1 MGKNRRRSRT
11 MSLREAASVV
21 FALVALLPILLFV
34 YLLSR
39 HELLHNTEAQVGLLA
54 AVVVSILGFMVFR
67 KMVDQISQLAQGFLS
82 PSEVKPDTLRR
93 RDRGAAGAVPG
104 LGEVTEIGQVRDA
117 FYHMLDDLRGSTQR
131 LEDLVFKLG
140 TLNEMVELA
149 ARIPKIQDLLG
160 LVLQS
165 TMRAVRATVG
175 SIMILD
181 RDRTVLKLAASRG
194 IPDEVVPAV
203 EVKVGEGVAGKVVEM
218 GEPVLVDDIASDP
231 RFNKANDPQYVNGS
245 FICMPIRVGD
255 RVIGVINMAKR
266 RDGVVSDALRPPPF
280 SSTDLQFLNALMT
293 YIGYAVD
300 NSRLLEEAQSSASQL
315 QNVVDDLKS
324 TQGQLVRGETLRAMG
339 QLSSG
344 MAHHLNN
351 LFAVILGPGR
361 AHDGQGP
368 GGGRAALPRDHPAH
382 RPGRRG
388 GGAARAAVQ
397 PRAAGLRRGGGSQ
410 PARAGGGRAHAA
422 ALARRGAAARQP
434 HRGGGGGGRHRGGLA
449 GEPAPLR
456 EVLMNLLLNAAD
468 AITQGG
474 GRITL
479 KTWAKDDRVYCSVTD
494 TGAGMPEEVRR
505 RALEPFFT
513 TKGPKA
519 TGLGLSV
526 AYGTVQRYGGT
537 LTLESTEGQGT
548 TVEVSLPTASKATAV
563 AKTSSALEQKA
574 PALPLRIL
582 VIDDELQVR
591 STLAEMLEEQGHSVT
606 QAPGGREGLSFLES
620 NRELVDVV
628 ISDLG
633 MPDMTGW
640 DVAAAIQ
647 ERWPGLPVGLITG
660 WGETEITREERS
672 RVNFVI
678 NKPFDKAVLGATMSD
693 IRPRS
698 YVAAAGRLALPSA
711 SVGCA
716 GSGSG
721 P

>member
-1 MGKNRRRSRT
+1 

-21 FALVALLPILLFV
+21 FALVALLPILLMV

-39 HELLHNTEAQVGLLA
+39 HELMRSGEAQIGLA
-54 AVVVSILGFMVFR
+54 AAVAVSILGFLVFR
-67 KMVDQISQLAQGFLS
+67 RMMDQISALAQGFIA
-82 PSEVKPDTLRR
+82 PTEAKAETLRR
-93 RDRGAAGAVPG
+93 VERASAVPG

-149 ARIPKIQDLLG
+149 ARIPRIQDLLG

-181 RDRTVLKLAASRG
+181 RERTVLKLAASRG
-194 IPDEVVPAV
+194 IPDDVIPQI

-218 GEPVLVDDIASDP
+218 GEPVLVDDIATDP
-231 RFNKANDPQYVNGS
+231 RFNRTNNPQYGNGS

-266 RDGVVSDALRPPPF
+266 RDGALADTLRLPPF
-280 SSTDLQFLNALMT
+280 GSTDLQFLNALMT

-300 NSRLLEEAQSSASQL
+300 NSRLLEEAQSSATQL
-315 QNVVDDLKS
+315 QGVVDDLKS
-324 TQGQLVRGETLRAMG
+324 TQAQLVRGETLRAMG

-351 LFAVILGPGR
+351 LFAVILGRVELLMGKVQEQSVR
-361 AHDGQGP
+361 RSLEIIQRTAQDGAEVVRRVQRFSRVQP
-368 GGGRAALPRDHPAH
+368 VSDAVAVDLNQLVHEVVELTRPRWQDEAQL
-382 RPGRRG
+382 RG
-388 GGAARAAVQ
+388 SRIEVAVETGTVGAA
-397 PRAAGLRRGGGSQ
+397 
-410 PARAGGGRAHAA
+410 
-422 ALARRGAAARQP
+422 
-434 HRGGGGGGRHRGGLA
+434 A

-468 AITQGG
+468 SITQAGKV
-474 GRITL
+474 TL
-479 KTWAKDDRVYCSVTD
+479 RTWTRDDRVYCSVSD
-494 TGAGMPEEVRR
+494 TGSGMPEEVRR

-537 LTLESTEGQGT
+537 LTVESTEGQGT
-548 TVEVSLPTASKATAV
+548 SVEVSLPTASATASF
-563 AKTSSALEQKA
+563 ANSSTGARNE
-574 PALPLRIL
+574 PVVPLRIL

-591 STLAEMLEEQGHSVT
+591 ATLAEMLEEQGHSVT
-606 QAPGGREGLSFLES
+606 QAPGGREGLSYLGS
-620 NRELVDVV
+620 NPELVDVV

-633 MPDMTGW
+633 MPDMNGW
-640 DVAAAIQ
+640 DVAKGIQ
-647 ERWPGLPVGLITG
+647 GRWPQLPVGLITG

-678 NKPFDKAVLGATMSD
+678 TKPFDKAVLRATMAD

-698 YVAAAGRLALPSA
+698 A
-711 SVGCA
+711 
-716 GSGSG
+716 
-721 P
+721 

>member
-1 MGKNRRRSRT
+1 MAKHRRRSRT

-39 HELLHNTEAQVGLLA
+39 HGMLHSTEAQIGLFA
-54 AVVVSILGFMVFR
+54 AVVVSVLGFLVFR
-67 KMVDQISQLAQGFLS
+67 RMVDQIAQLAQGFLA
-82 PSEVKPDTLRR
+82 PGVVKQ
-93 RDRGAAGAVPG
+93 GALHRATRAAEVPG

-149 ARIPKIQDLLG
+149 ARIPRIQDLLG

-181 RDRTVLKLAASRG
+181 RDRTVLTLAASRG
-194 IPDEVVPAV
+194 IPDDVVPAV

-231 RFNKANDPQYVNGS
+231 RFNKTNDPQYGNGS

-255 RVIGVINMAKR
+255 RVIGVINMAKK
-266 RDGVVSDALRPPPF
+266 RDGVTADALRPPPF
-280 SSTDLQFLNALMT
+280 SSTDLHFLNALMT

-324 TQGQLVRGETLRAMG
+324 TQTQLVRGETLRAMG

-351 LFAVILGPGR
+351 LFAVILGRVELLMGKVQESGIRRSLEIIQRTAQDGAEVVRRVQRFSRVQPVSDAVAVDLNQLVQEVVELTRPRWQDEAQLRGSRIEMAVEPGVI
-361 AHDGQGP
+361 
-368 GGGRAALPRDHPAH
+368 
-382 RPGRRG
+382 
-388 GGAARAAVQ
+388 GAA
-397 PRAAGLRRGGGSQ
+397 
-410 PARAGGGRAHAA
+410 
-422 ALARRGAAARQP
+422 
-434 HRGGGGGGRHRGGLA
+434 A

-468 AITQGG
+468 AISQG
-474 GRITL
+474 GRITIR
-479 KTWAKDDRVYCSVTD
+479 TWAKDDRVYCSITD
-494 TGAGMPEEVRR
+494 GGAGMPDEVRR

-548 TVEVSLPTASKATAV
+548 TVEVSLPAASVAAAVARTASGA
-563 AKTSSALEQKA
+563 A
-574 PALPLRIL
+574 PAATLPLRIL

-606 QAPGGREGLSFLES
+606 QAPGGREGLSYLES
-620 NRELVDVV
+620 NPELVDVV

-640 DVAAAIQ
+640 DVAGAVQ
-647 ERWPGLPVGLITG
+647 SRWPRLPVGLITG
-660 WGETEITREERS
+660 WGETEITSEERS

-678 NKPFDKAVLGATMSD
+678 NKPFDKTVLRETMSA
-693 IRPRS
+693 IRPR
-698 YVAAAGRLALPSA
+698 P
-711 SVGCA
+711 
-716 GSGSG
+716 
-721 P
+721 